1 MSHTIMF
8 ESVYM
13 LIPKLKRQLSPELV
27 EELDVILELYERKVD
42 NLAEEVADLEMEIDD
57 MIIELREAEE
67 RAWDCEH

>member
-42 NLAEEVADLEMEIDD
+42 NLAEEVVELKMEIDD

>member
-42 NLAEEVADLEMEIDD
+42 NLAEEVAELEMEIDD

>member
-13 LIPKLKRQLSPELV
+13 LIPKLKRQLSPELA

-42 NLAEEVADLEMEIDD
+42 NLAEEVAELEMEIDD

-67 RAWDCEH
+67 RAWDREH